1 MVLTAA
7 VRAMLMISDIFT
19 QETQFVWML
28 GTLSDLYKVLGELLN
43 NMVTKSDYH
52 YSLLQYRH
60 LQGGVRGGL
69 PGARPVRG

>member
-43 NMVTKSDYH
+43 NMVTTSDY
-52 YSLLQYRH
+52 
-60 LQGGVRGGL
+60 
-69 PGARPVRG
+69 